1 MRPPRLA
8 LWLLRRSRH
17 GGHRDEIEADL
28 RDLFE
33 RRASASGLSYARRR
47 FWRDVL
53 SFYGPRPRLHRP
65 HDSTRHQGAPMAAFA
80 FDLQHVLHAIRRRPG
95 FFGVAALTLGI
106 GFAAHFAAFRV
117 VDRLLLSP
125 PPHVASADRVFRL
138 HIDRADVSGGRFTWF
153 QTPYLAYQ
161 NLRQHARGFSAMA
174 AYRTSRA
181 SVGTGAAA
189 RMIAMIYADEH
200 YFPLLGVTA
209 QRGRVFTADENVAPS
224 GTPVLVISDAY
235 WRAAFG
241 ADENVIGQRLSIGP
255 DTFTVIGVAPPGFTG
270 DTPDVVDAW
279 APLFTSARELP
290 ATWTTSPMFRS
301 VMVLTRLPDGAL
313 TPTVAEEAATAYKRA
328 SHGTPAA
335 DETARVY
342 LASLFPGRGSM
353 GQLTNQARIALWLE
367 GVALLVLL
375 VAIANVINLQMSR
388 AAEQRREQAVRVA
401 LGAGRGRLLSTLL
414 LEMFAIAAGGAAV
427 GVLLTWWSAAAL
439 HSLLLPTAAPSSD
452 LSRFVMIAAATL
464 IATTAVVVAFA
475 ALQIRMG
482 GIAERLRTGRGGD
495 GFSRARLRQGLLVS
509 QVVMSAL
516 LLVGAGLFLQS
527 IVKVGR
533 LQFGIDPDRVLTVS
547 LPLSGAGFSTE
558 AAEDFY
564 TRALAGLAAVPGVEA
579 VAASH
584 STPFS
589 PSQRVDIFVPGFER
603 LPLETG
609 NYPTFYTITPE
620 FFETMGMR
628 LLRGRGFTDADRV
641 GAPPVI
647 VVESALATTLW
658 PGQDAIGKCLIL
670 VAGDR
675 PCREVVGV
683 VSNTRRFVGTANG
696 ALRYYVPMGQR
707 VVNLPPQALLVRTAG
722 DPLAM
727 VATVRSAL
735 LNVANNLPYAQIRV
749 LRELAEPETRPW
761 RLGGTLFT
769 LFGAAALLVAT
780 AGVYALLSVI
790 VTQRTRE
797 IGVRL
802 ALGATPARARG
813 MIVRQCLGW
822 VVAGLA
828 LGLIAALAVG
838 KFIEPLL
845 FETSPYN
852 AGVFAATGA
861 LLLTVALMA
870 SLVPAFRASRVDP
883 TTALKTE

>member
-1 MRPPRLA
+1 
-8 LWLLRRSRH
+8 
-17 GGHRDEIEADL
+17 
-28 RDLFE
+28 
-33 RRASASGLSYARRR
+33 
-47 FWRDVL
+47 
-53 SFYGPRPRLHRP
+53 
-65 HDSTRHQGAPMAAFA
+65 MAAFV
-80 FDLQHVLHAIRRRPG
+80 FDLQDVLQSIRRRPG
-95 FFGVAALTLGI
+95 FFVVATLTLAV
-106 GFAAHFAAFRV
+106 GFAAHFAAFGI

-125 PPHVASADRVFRL
+125 PSHVASANRVFRM

-181 SVGTGAAA
+181 SVGTGADA
-189 RMIAMIYADEH
+189 RMIAMVYADEH
-200 YFPLLGVTA
+200 YFALLGVSP
-209 QRGRVFTADENVAPS
+209 QRGRVFTADENAAPS
-224 GTPVLVISDAY
+224 GTPVVVLSDAY

-241 ADENVIGQRLSIGP
+241 ADENVVGQTLRIGP
-255 DTFTVIGVAPPGFTG
+255 DAFTVIGVAPAGFTG

-279 APLFTSARELP
+279 APLFTAARELP
-290 ATWTTSPMFRS
+290 STWTTSPMFRS
-301 VMVLTRLPDGAL
+301 VMVLTRLADGAQ
-313 TPTVAEEAATAYKRA
+313 PQTVAAEAATAYRRT
-328 SHGTPAA
+328 SEGTAAA

-342 LASLFPGRGSM
+342 LASLSPGRGSQ
-353 GQLTNQARIALWLE
+353 GQLTDQARIALWLE

-375 VAIANVINLQMSR
+375 VAIANVVNLQMSR

-401 LGAGRGRLLSTLL
+401 LGAARGRLFSTLV
-414 LEMFAIAAGGAAV
+414 LEMFAIAAGGAAL
-427 GVLLTWWSAAAL
+427 GVLLTWWSASAL
-439 HSLLLPTAAPSSD
+439 HRLLIPTAAQSSD
-452 LSRFVMIAAATL
+452 PTRFALVAAIAV
-464 IATTAVVVAFA
+464 IATTTLVTAFA
-475 ALQIRMG
+475 ALQIRME

-533 LQFGIDPDRVLTVS
+533 LQFGIDPDRVLTIS
-547 LPLSGAGFSTE
+547 LPLSGAGFSSA

-564 TRALAGLAAVPGVEA
+564 TRAIAGLDAVPGVEH

-609 NYPTFYTITPE
+609 NYPTFYTITPG
-620 FFETMGMR
+620 FFDTMGMR
-628 LLRGRGFTDADRV
+628 VLRGRGFTDADRS
-641 GAPPVI
+641 GAPQVI
-647 VVESALATTLW
+647 VVESALAGTLW

-675 PCREVVGV
+675 PCREIVGV
-683 VSNTRRFVGTANG
+683 VSNTRRFVSTANG

-707 VVNLPPQALLVRTAG
+707 VLNLPPQALLVRTTG
-722 DPLAM
+722 DPFGMIAS
-727 VATVRSAL
+727 VRAAL
-735 LNVANNLPYAQIRV
+735 LDVAGNLPYAQIRV

-761 RLGGTLFT
+761 RLGGMLFT
-769 LFGAAALLVAT
+769 LFGAAALFVAT

-845 FETSPYN
+845 FETSPYD
-852 AGVFAATGA
+852 ARVFAATGA
-861 LLLTVALMA
+861 LLLAVALMA
-870 SLVPAFRASRVDP
+870 SLVPAIRASRVDP